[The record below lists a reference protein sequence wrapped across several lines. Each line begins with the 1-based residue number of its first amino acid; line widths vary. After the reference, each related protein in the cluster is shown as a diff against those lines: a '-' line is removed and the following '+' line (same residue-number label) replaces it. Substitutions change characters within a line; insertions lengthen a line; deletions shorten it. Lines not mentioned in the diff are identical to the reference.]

1 MDVFQKFQFQGDL
14 RRFQTELQ
22 TNYLFVISYMFE
34 FFFREYIYFESTS
47 SCNLVKRTLD
57 VIKKYI
63 QIFNYVENSNSN
75 FMKEYI
81 ILFKIIF

>member
-47 SCNLVKRTLD
+47 CNLVKRTLD

-75 FMKEYI
+75 FIRERICHI
-81 ILFKIIF
+81 I